1 MAMVRLPTQLS
12 DGKANLHQGAIGVGI
27 NIASGVTNYAV
38 WRNSTISEHPDTG
51 VEISGIQLP
60 QWPHL
65 LELASR
71 CYELTRLGYLGVDIV
86 LDRDRGPLMLEINA
100 RPGLNIQIANQ
111 QGLLHRLEKVELDH
125 GKLTDL
131 SARLEYAVN
140 NFG

>member
-1 MAMVRLPTQLS
+1 
-12 DGKANLHQGAIGVGI
+12 
-27 NIASGVTNYAV
+27 
-38 WRNSTISEHPDTG
+38 
-51 VEISGIQLP
+51 
-60 QWPHL
+60 
-65 LELASR
+65 
-71 CYELTRLGYLGVDIV
+71 
-86 LDRDRGPLMLEINA
+86 MLEINA